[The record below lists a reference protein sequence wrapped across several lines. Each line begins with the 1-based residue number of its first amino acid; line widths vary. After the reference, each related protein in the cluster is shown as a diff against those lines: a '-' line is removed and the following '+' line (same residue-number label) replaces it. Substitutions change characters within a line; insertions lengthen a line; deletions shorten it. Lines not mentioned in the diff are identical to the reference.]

1 MRAALLC
8 LFCLLAACR
17 QEPDFDHRYQQA
29 QDRIAGKAEAMERA
43 LATPQAGENAAP
55 EPQPKE

>member
-8 LFCLLAACR
+8 LFCLLAAGR
-17 QEPDFDHRYQQA
+17 QERDCAHRYRRAQA
-29 QDRIAGKAEAMERA
+29 RIAGKAEARERA